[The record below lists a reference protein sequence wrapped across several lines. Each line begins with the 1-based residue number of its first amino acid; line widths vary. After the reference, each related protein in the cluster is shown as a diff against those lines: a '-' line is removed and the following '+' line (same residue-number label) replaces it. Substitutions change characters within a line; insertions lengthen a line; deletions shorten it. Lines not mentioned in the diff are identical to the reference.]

1 MVVQWLRICLE
12 VQGTCVLS
20 LVGEL
25 KCHMPPKHLN
35 QDLVQ
40 PNKIIKLMFKKKVT
54 EFFKK
59 KKKERKNQRWVESA
73 SLFLSA

>member
-1 MVVQWLRICLE
+1 MNWTPLLKKERKEASLVVVQWLRICLE

-40 PNKIIKLMFKKKVT
+40 PNKIIKLMFKKKGI
-54 EFFKK
+54 EFF
-59 KKKERKNQRWVESA
+59 
-73 SLFLSA
+73 